1 MDHLSNYFC
10 FREVMESAAKK
21 TRTKKTAVAASQAAT
36 ASEPPSLLTIISQI
50 STENPSV
57 EEQPLPVI
65 AEKTSRKGKKPIQV
79 VAVVTADGIQGSFP
93 SEQRRPLIGHLPISS
108 ASVSFN
114 DEADEEV
121 SAPEP
126 FPYDDTICTY
136 GAPYHSTSETKKST
150 TCQNVQ
156 PAVEIKAPTTTTVS
170 TTPIVKPMLS
180 TTVPSFTQVQLFA
193 EYIGAREQKQI
204 PDKTDIACLWCCE
217 QFSWK
222 PAVIPSRYES
232 DVMNGQIKGQYRVYG
247 NFCCPECALSYLL
260 QEHIDTNARWE
271 RISWMHLIYGKVSG
285 GRLYP
290 APSRMTLKKF
300 GGIYSIEEFRDLAI
314 THKIRADIHYP
325 PMVSLLATMD
335 TKPIDFYEAPIK
347 QALPTYAFE
356 REGTGEDGLRLKR
369 TKPLKERDSTLDACV
384 QIKMR
389 GE

>member
-1 MDHLSNYFC
+1 MDTTT
-10 FREVMESAAKK
+10 KK
-21 TRTKKTAVAASQAAT
+21 TRSRAKAAVAAAA
-36 ASEPPSLLTIISQI
+36 EPEPAPTSLLTIMSQI
-50 STENPSV
+50 GGEV
-57 EEQPLPVI
+57 EQETPLPPPN
-65 AEKTSRKGKKPIQV
+65 EKAPKKTKKPIQV
-79 VAVVTADGIQGSFP
+79 VAVVTSNGIQGSFP

-114 DEADEEV
+114 DE
-121 SAPEP
+121 PEAGQP
-126 FPYDDTICTY
+126 EAYNDSYLCSY
-136 GAPYHSTSETKKST
+136 GAPYNDEKKVT
-150 TCQNVQ
+150 ATCQQ
-156 PAVEIKAPTTTTVS
+156 VEQVAPVAATITVV
-170 TTPIVKPMLS
+170 PQVKQNIS
-180 TTVPSFTQVQLFA
+180 TTVPSYTQIQLFA

-217 QFSWK
+217 NFSWK
-222 PAVIPSRYES
+222 PAVIPCRYES
-232 DVMNGQIKGQYRVYG
+232 DVMNGTIKGQYRVYG
-247 NFCCPECALSYLL
+247 NYCCPECAIASLL
-260 QEHIDTNARWE
+260 EENIDTNARWE
-271 RISWMHLIYGKVSG
+271 RISWMHMIYGKAVG

-290 APSRMTLKKF
+290 APSRLTLKKF
-300 GGIYSIEEFRDLAI
+300 GGVYTIEEFRNLAM

-369 TKPLKERDSTLDACV
+369 NKPLKEHDSTLDACI

>member
-1 MDHLSNYFC
+1 
-10 FREVMESAAKK
+10 MESTTTKKTRAKK
-21 TRTKKTAVAASQAAT
+21 TPTAAT
-36 ASEPPSLLTIISQI
+36 VPNETPSLLTIISQI
-50 STENPSV
+50 STETPSA

-65 AEKTSRKGKKPIQV
+65 PEKTSKKGKKPIQV

-93 SEQRRPLIGHLPISS
+93 TEQRRPLIGHLPISS

-114 DEADEEV
+114 DEKPDECLLT
-121 SAPEP
+121 EP
-126 FPYDDTICTY
+126 CAYDDTISSY
-136 GAPYHSTSETKKST
+136 GAPYFSQSEIKKST
-150 TCQNVQ
+150 CQNT
-156 PAVEIKAPTTTTVS
+156 PSTEIKAVVAAAPSVVKS
-170 TTPIVKPMLS
+170 TIS
-180 TTVPSFTQVQLFA
+180 TTVPSFTQIQLFA

-217 QFSWK
+217 NFSWK
-222 PAVIPSRYES
+222 PAVIPCRYES
-232 DVMNGQIKGQYRVYG
+232 DVMNGPIKGQYRVYG

-260 QEHIDTNARWE
+260 EENIDTNARWE
-271 RISWMHLIYGKVSG
+271 RISWMHLIYGKSCG

-300 GGIYSIEEFRDLAI
+300 GGVYTIEEFRDLSM

-356 REGTGEDGLRLKR
+356 REGAGEDGLRLKR

>member
-1 MDHLSNYFC
+1 MDHLRNYFC
-10 FREVMESAAKK
+10 FREVMESAVKK
-21 TRTKKTAVAASQAAT
+21 TRAKKTAVVPAT
-36 ASEPPSLLTIISQI
+36 AVSEPPSLLTIISQI
-50 STENPSV
+50 STESPSV

-114 DEADEEV
+114 DDADEEV
-121 SAPEP
+121 AAPEP
-126 FPYDDTICTY
+126 FPYDNISTY
-136 GAPYHSTSETKKST
+136 GAPYHSTSEIKKLNT
-150 TCQNVQ
+150 PQIIQ
-156 PAVEIKAPTTTTVS
+156 PAVEIKATTAAITS
-170 TTPIVKPMLS
+170 PIVKSTLS

-193 EYIGAREQKQI
+193 EYMGAREQKQI

-260 QEHIDTNARWE
+260 EEHIDTNARWE

-356 REGTGEDGLRLKR
+356 REGMGEDGLRLKR

>member
-1 MDHLSNYFC
+1 MDTS
-10 FREVMESAAKK
+10 VKK
-21 TRTKKTAVAASQAAT
+21 TRTKKTPAT
-36 ASEPPSLLTIISQI
+36 AAAAVPETEAPSLLTIMSQI
-50 STENPSV
+50 SSEPSA
-57 EEQPLPVI
+57 EEQPLPTVP
-65 AEKTSRKGKKPIQV
+65 EKTSRKGKKPVQV
-79 VAVVTADGIQGSFP
+79 VAVVTANGIQGSFP
-93 SEQRRPLIGHLPISS
+93 TEQRRPLIGHLPISS

-114 DEADEEV
+114 DEVAATDDL

-126 FPYDDTICTY
+126 FNGDYICSF
-136 GAPYHSTSETKKST
+136 GAPYNSSDVKKPT
-150 TCQNVQ
+150 TCQNTQ
-156 PAVEIKAPTTTTVS
+156 QQVEVKAPSVVS
-170 TTPIVKPMLS
+170 VPVVKSTIS

-193 EYIGAREQKQI
+193 EYLGAREQKQI

-222 PAVIPSRYES
+222 PAVILSRYES
-232 DVMNGQIKGQYRVYG
+232 DVMNGPVKGQYRVYG

-260 QEHIDTNARWE
+260 EENIDTNARWE
-271 RISWMHLIYGKVSG
+271 RISWMHLIYGKASG

-290 APSRMTLKKF
+290 APSRLTLKKF
-300 GGIYSIEEFRDLAI
+300 GGIYTIEEFRDLAI

-356 REGTGEDGLRLKR
+356 REGGEDGLRLKR
-369 TKPLKERDSTLDACV
+369 SKPLKERDSTLDACI

>member
-1 MDHLSNYFC
+1 MDSTVK
-10 FREVMESAAKK
+10 RTRAKK
-21 TRTKKTAVAASQAAT
+21 AVAVPEVAAV
-36 ASEPPSLLTIISQI
+36 EPPSLLSIISQI
-50 STENPSV
+50 SNESPSA

-65 AEKTSRKGKKPIQV
+65 PEKTSKKGKKPIQV

-93 SEQRRPLIGHLPISS
+93 TEQRRPLIGHLPISS

-114 DEADEEV
+114 DDKPEEV
-121 SAPEP
+121 PVIEP
-126 FPYDDTICTY
+126 CAYDDNISSF
-136 GAPYHSTSETKKST
+136 GAPYYSQSESKKPT
-150 TCQNVQ
+150 TCQNNTPVEVKTTSVL
-156 PAVEIKAPTTTTVS
+156 AVPVVKS
-170 TTPIVKPMLS
+170 TIS
-180 TTVPSFTQVQLFA
+180 TTVPSFTQIQLFA
-193 EYIGAREQKQI
+193 EYVGAREQKQI

-222 PAVIPSRYES
+222 PAVIPCRYES
-232 DVMNGQIKGQYRVYG
+232 DVMNGPIKGQYRVYG
-247 NFCCPECALSYLL
+247 NFCCAECALSYLL
-260 QEHIDTNARWE
+260 EENIDTNARWE
-271 RISWMHLIYGKVSG
+271 RISWMHLIYGKACG

-300 GGIYSIEEFRDLAI
+300 GGVYTIEEFRDLAM

-369 TKPLKERDSTLDACV
+369 TKPLKESDSTLDACV

-389 GE
+389 AV